1 MTVAN
6 ESGSEQEIT
15 LKQLVDQ
22 HQSMLMRL
30 CTLYLHDVHLA
41 EDAVQETFIK
51 AARTLPQ
58 FRGESS
64 VKTWLTRIAIRTC
77 CDIRRGSWFR
87 YINRSVTPEMLP
99 DPIQPVSEQDQALTF
114 AVMNLPVKLRET
126 IILYY
131 YQDMSTVEIAE
142 MLGISQPTVSYRLKQ
157 GRNRLRTQ
165 LEGRESL

>member
-1 MTVAN
+1 MPVAK
-6 ESGSEQEIT
+6 EPSSEQEIT
-15 LKQLVDQ
+15 LKQLVNQ
-22 HQSMLMRL
+22 HQAMLMRL

-51 AARTLPQ
+51 AARMLPQ

-87 YINRSVTPEMLP
+87 HINRRITPEMLP
-99 DPIQPVSEQDQALTF
+99 EPIQTVSEHDQALTF
-114 AVMNLPVKLRET
+114 AIMNLPAKLREA

-131 YQDMSTVEIAE
+131 YQDMSTIEIAE

-157 GRNRLRTQ
+157 GLNRLRTQ
-165 LEGRESL
+165 IEGREIL

>member
-1 MTVAN
+1 MAVAKDPD
-6 ESGSEQEIT
+6 SEQEIT

-22 HQSMLMRL
+22 YQSMLLRL

-51 AARTLPQ
+51 AAHALTQ

-64 VKTWLTRIAIRTC
+64 AKTWLTRIAVRTC
-77 CDIRRGSWFR
+77 CDIRRGTWFR
-87 YINRSVTPEMLP
+87 YINRRVTPEMLP
-99 DPIQPVSEQDQALTF
+99 EPIQPASEQDQALTF
-114 AVMNLPVKLRET
+114 AVMNLPIKLRET

-157 GRNRLRTQ
+157 GRDKLRTQ
-165 LEGRESL
+165 LEGREPL